1 MKNTN
6 SLSYKTVATDV
17 ENKENDNNDCDN
29 SKETNKDEDKT
40 KLLNIILLGIVFM
53 TAGSR
58 YHKYLVFRGYF

>member
-17 ENKENDNNDCDN
+17 ENKENDNNDWDN

-58 YHKYLVFRGYF
+58 YHN

>member
-29 SKETNKDEDKT
+29 STETNKDEDKT

-58 YHKYLVFRGYF
+58 YHN

>member
-29 SKETNKDEDKT
+29 FQEANKDEDKT
-40 KLLNIILLGIVFM
+40 KLLNIVLLGIVFM

-58 YHKYLVFRGYF
+58 YYN

>member
-40 KLLNIILLGIVFM
+40 KLLNIVLLGIVFM

-58 YHKYLVFRGYF
+58 YHN

>member
-29 SKETNKDEDKT
+29 STETNKDEDKT
-40 KLLNIILLGIVFM
+40 KLLNIVLLGIVFM

-58 YHKYLVFRGYF
+58 YHN

>member
-58 YHKYLVFRGYF
+58 YHN

>member
-58 YHKYLVFRGYF
+58 YYN